1 MEISVCFSTEDIL
14 VFKLNIFQKYKE
26 LVLVL
31 TRLKSGLFYF
41 KKYTFGSQ
49 FLRSGFFLM

>member
-49 FLRSGFFLM
+49 FLRSGFF